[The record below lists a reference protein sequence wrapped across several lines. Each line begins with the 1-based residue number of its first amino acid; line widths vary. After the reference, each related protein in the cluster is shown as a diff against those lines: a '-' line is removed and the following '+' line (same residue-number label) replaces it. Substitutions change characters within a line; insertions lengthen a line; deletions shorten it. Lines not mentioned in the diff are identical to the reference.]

1 MALTEKQLFTELYQE
16 HLTETGSLLSF
27 THAYFTDPE
36 ILWPEVYELEQR
48 IEAHVDALELGGK
61 LAYQCSLE
69 YLASDDED
77 ELLGAVYSLAT
88 IKTNNHRL
96 SAVLKAIVEASE
108 ESLPSFVM
116 ALGHGG
122 HPLISETLIPLLAH
136 DRPLIRSACKSIL
149 CYRHDVDPKKIWPYL
164 HHADTDI
171 RSHTLA
177 IYAALSATETL
188 PAAEQWFFDRSH
200 SGDGADIAEH
210 DLIALMQ
217 LGSERAMALCRDR
230 CKTEEGVTA
239 ALLTQL
245 ALAGR
250 HNDLNL
256 IYNAAALPNMALPSL
271 QALGILGDARV
282 VPALIKA
289 LLNNDDEI
297 KQATAEALALITG
310 AGLQETV
317 ELPDEEIEE
326 LEPEE
331 ITGESTAQAD
341 KETQQTPARTIK
353 VTRPSQSFELW
364 TKWWQAH
371 HKHFAPEVRWRHGRP
386 FSPQSCLMELND
398 PQSPFE
404 LRQQAYRAM
413 QLLGCRT
420 PFEPDWLVTR
430 QLKAIMSMKHTYQ
443 ITESAAQSSS
453 HTKQE
458 ELATV

>member
-1 MALTEKQLFTELYQE
+1 
-16 HLTETGSLLSF
+16 
-27 THAYFTDPE
+27 
-36 ILWPEVYELEQR
+36 
-48 IEAHVDALELGGK
+48 
-61 LAYQCSLE
+61 
-69 YLASDDED
+69 
-77 ELLGAVYSLAT
+77 
-88 IKTNNHRL
+88 
-96 SAVLKAIVEASE
+96 
-108 ESLPSFVM
+108 
-116 ALGHGG
+116 
-122 HPLISETLIPLLAH
+122 
-136 DRPLIRSACKSIL
+136 
-149 CYRHDVDPKKIWPYL
+149 
-164 HHADTDI
+164 
-171 RSHTLA
+171 
-177 IYAALSATETL
+177 
-188 PAAEQWFFDRSH
+188 
-200 SGDGADIAEH
+200 
-210 DLIALMQ
+210 
-217 LGSERAMALCRDR
+217 
-230 CKTEEGVTA
+230 
-239 ALLTQL
+239 
-245 ALAGR
+245 LAGR